1 MYLIYLTTSLNISL
15 HEGYYP
21 YFTQEEKPRS
31 RWRRQR
37 SKSESGGGM
46 SLREEGSWDSIMQ
59 TLVSKLPGPLLV
71 VWDHHG
77 IWSQTGTVGMG
88 PMWNGEVTQNPVETA
103 DT

>member
-1 MYLIYLTTSLNISL
+1 
-15 HEGYYP
+15 
-21 YFTQEEKPRS
+21 
-31 RWRRQR
+31 
-37 SKSESGGGM
+37 M

-88 PMWNGEVTQNPVETA
+88 PMWNGEATQNPVETA